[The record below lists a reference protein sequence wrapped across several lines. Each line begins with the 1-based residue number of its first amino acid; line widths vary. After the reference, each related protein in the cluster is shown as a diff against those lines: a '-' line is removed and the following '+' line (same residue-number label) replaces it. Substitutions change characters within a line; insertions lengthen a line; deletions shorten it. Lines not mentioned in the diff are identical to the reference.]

1 MASIHV
7 ALIDCAYS
15 RRMLRIT
22 AIAACVL
29 LGACR
34 SDIYVRDGV
43 TDGDTF
49 YLAQEAMF
57 DPDPALQS
65 WVAYSLMKSTCQLE
79 LGGDNPARASSY
91 GCELTARRHLLD
103 AWEEHRLK
111 EPGLSDDYLDTL
123 TSVRNAGHLDE
134 YVVYYFGSRHWQV
147 PAEVDMRRFR
157 RWQDQHLRQHRAST
171 RIVGSWNYRERVLEA
186 TGASLE

>member
-1 MASIHV
+1 MASV
-7 ALIDCAYS
+7 QAALIDCAYIG
-15 RRMLRIT
+15 RMLRFCS
-22 AIAACVL
+22 IAACVL
-29 LGACR
+29 LGACH

-65 WVAYSLMKSTCQLE
+65 WVAYSLIKSTCQLE
-79 LGGDNPARASSY
+79 IGGDNPARASSY
-91 GCELTARRHLLD
+91 GCELTARQHLLD
-103 AWEEHRLK
+103 AWSEQQAK
-111 EPGLSDDYLDTL
+111 DPGVRDDYLDTL
-123 TSVRNAGHLDE
+123 TSVRDAGHLDE

-157 RWQDQHLRQHRAST
+157 HWQERNLRQHRAST
-171 RIVGSWNYRERVLEA
+171 RIVGSWNYRDRVAEA
-186 TGASLE
+186 TGSTLD

>member
-1 MASIHV
+1 MASIQ
-7 ALIDCAYS
+7 ARLILAAYS
-15 RRMLRIT
+15 ALMLRYLT
-22 AIAACVL
+22 IAACALV
-29 LGACR
+29 GACH

-91 GCELTARRHLLD
+91 GCELTARQHLLD
-103 AWEEHRLK
+103 AWEEQVAK
-111 EPGLSDDYLDTL
+111 DPGITDDYLDTL
-123 TSVRNAGHLDE
+123 VTVRNAGHLDE
-134 YVVYYFGSRHWQV
+134 YVVYYFRARDWHV

-157 RWQDQHLRQHRAST
+157 SWQARHLRHHKAST
-171 RIVGSWNYRERVLEA
+171 RIIGSWNYRERVIEA
-186 TGASLE
+186 NRSSLD